1 MHPGMPAEE
10 GADRAE
16 IDVSAALQIGGR
28 SAVVALEE
36 LAGSAAMR
44 SARRREA
51 TDGVGMYALDKSGL
65 VR

>member
-16 IDVSAALQIGGR
+16 IDVSAALQIGR
-28 SAVVALEE
+28 RRAVVALEA

-44 SARRREA
+44 SARRRA
-51 TDGVGMYALDKSGL
+51 AADGVGMYALDKSGL